1 MKYEAGMQIIFD
13 VVGKRAMII
22 FRGNLIDLAGPFA
35 NQAAAIAA
43 GEQKCR
49 ELGWL
54 ESEDGI
60 PREKS

>member
-1 MKYEAGMQIIFD
+1 MQYEAGMQIVFD
-13 VVGKRAMII
+13 VVGKRAIII

-35 NQAAAIAA
+35 NQAAAVAA

-54 ESEDGI
+54 GSADGV
-60 PREKS
+60 PPEKR